1 MAPTNAANRALRR
14 PLLPA
19 LWGLAALLIAAC
31 GSYAPSQ
38 GDLHAYLEARELYL
52 KGDAE
57 AAVPRLEALVSRA
70 RRFHQARFLLGKALF
85 LSNRHPEAVRSFD
98 SLLQR
103 YPRYADASLWRAR
116 ALLAAGSLAEAEEAL
131 TEALAF
137 SSEDP
142 RFLHAAGSLWES
154 RGDYQKALEYYQRAA
169 VSSNELAE
177 TYLAI
182 GKIYSRFRV
191 YDKSLE
197 YIDRSLGLLDEASL
211 LRRPVM
217 ELKKRVQKEMMQ

>member
-1 MAPTNAANRALRR
+1 MSPSSRAPRR
-14 PLLPA
+14 PFLPA
-19 LWGLAALLIAAC
+19 LWGLAALLAAAC

-38 GDLHAYLEARELYL
+38 ADLQAYLEARELYL

-57 AAVPRLEALVSRA
+57 ATIPRLEALVARA
-70 RRFHQARFLLGKALF
+70 GNFHQARFLLGKALF
-85 LSNRHPEAVRSFD
+85 LSNRHPEAARSFA
-98 SLLQR
+98 SLLKR

-116 ALLAAGSLAEAEEAL
+116 ALLAAGSLAEAEKTL
-131 TEALAF
+131 TEAMAF

-169 VSSNELAE
+169 VSGNELAE

-182 GKIYSRFRV
+182 GKIYNRFRV

-197 YIDRSLGLLDEASL
+197 YIDKSLGLLDEASL
-211 LRRPVM
+211 LHRPVV
-217 ELKKRVQKEMMQ
+217 ELKKRVQKETKQ